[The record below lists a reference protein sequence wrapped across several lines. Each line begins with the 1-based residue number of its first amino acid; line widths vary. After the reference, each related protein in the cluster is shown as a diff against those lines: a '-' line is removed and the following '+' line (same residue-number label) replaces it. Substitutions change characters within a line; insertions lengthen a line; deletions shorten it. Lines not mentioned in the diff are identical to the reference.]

1 MIAARDFNAL
11 IFGVYQYKI
20 LCTIVC
26 GIIDLLKFI
35 YNSAIQFYSLKL
47 RNPKS
52 CYLALILLLLPR
64 TIIYFYSLK
73 RLSIAVPAE
82 FWVWVRGSRG
92 TVAPLFIF
100 APDRIFHPEINMFYN
115 RKGRVTY
122 VTTCPP
128 LPLIFFSASAVPAD
142 SHSLPEFGF
151 HWPTFVY
158 RASMLCKWTWLCMHT
173 SFKSIQQLLLVDGA
187 DTFC

>member
-11 IFGVYQYKI
+11 IFGVYINKT
-20 LCTIVC
+20 LCTVVC

-52 CYLALILLLLPR
+52 CYLALILLLLLPR

-82 FWVWVRGSRG
+82 F
-92 TVAPLFIF
+92 
-100 APDRIFHPEINMFYN
+100 
-115 RKGRVTY
+115 
-122 VTTCPP
+122 
-128 LPLIFFSASAVPAD
+128 
-142 SHSLPEFGF
+142 
-151 HWPTFVY
+151 
-158 RASMLCKWTWLCMHT
+158 
-173 SFKSIQQLLLVDGA
+173 
-187 DTFC
+187 